1 MIEKDTEGNRE
12 LGEESGQGN
21 GSVASLNQRSRK
33 LCGGARDH
41 RVRCNS
47 SSSKPSREGLK
58 KAFTDFVGVKAVGIL
73 GSVVLVAGQGGRD
86 WKGVRS
92 EWE

>member
-1 MIEKDTEGNRE
+1 MVEHETIESDAAAAAAN
-12 LGEESGQGN
+12 L
-21 GSVASLNQRSRK
+21 
-33 LCGGARDH
+33 
-41 RVRCNS
+41 
-47 SSSKPSREGLK
+47 SREGLK